1 MKKISLKYPLYGF
14 ESHVG
19 YGTKAHIE
27 AIKKYGICPIHRRSF
42 SPIKEMYCK
51 K

>member
-1 MKKISLKYPLYGF
+1 MKNMGLKYPLYGF
-14 ESHVG
+14 ERHVG
-19 YGTKAHIE
+19 YGTREHIE

-42 SPIKEMYCK
+42 SPVKEIDCK